1 MTRVFVCP
9 LSKVDATVAES
20 GAGALVSLLS
30 PGLSTP
36 RPDSIAPERHL
47 SLGLH
52 DIVEAREGH
61 VLARREQ
68 IETLLAFFRAWERQA
83 LGHQAPL
90 VIHCYAGVSR
100 STAAAYIA
108 LCALTQRPEAEIAQD
123 LRRLSPTATP
133 NRHLVALADAILS
146 RQGRMTA
153 AIAAIGRGQEC
164 FEGDVFCMETA

>member
-30 PGLSTP
+30 PGLVTP

-47 SLGLH
+47 MLGLH

-61 VLARREQ
+61 VLARQEH
-68 IETLLAFFRAWERQA
+68 IETLLAFFHAWDRET
-83 LGHQAPL
+83 PL

-108 LCALTQRPEAEIAQD
+108 LCALTQRPEEEIAHE

-133 NRHLVALADAILS
+133 NRHFVAIADAILS
-146 RQGRMTA
+146 REGRMTA

-164 FEGDVFCMETA
+164 FEGEVFCMETA

>member
-9 LSKVDATVAES
+9 LSKVDATVAAS

-30 PGLSTP
+30 PGLVTP
-36 RPDSIAPERHL
+36 RPESIAPEWRL

-61 VLARREQ
+61 VLARPEQ
-68 IETLLAFFRAWERQA
+68 IETLLAFFRAWER
-83 LGHQAPL
+83 QAPL

-133 NRHLVALADAILS
+133 NRHMVAMADEALS
-146 RQGRMTA
+146 REGRMTA
-153 AIAAIGRGQEC
+153 AIAAIGRGRDC

>member
-36 RPDSIAPERHL
+36 RPDAIAPERHL
-47 SLGLH
+47 QLGLH

-61 VLARREQ
+61 VLARPEQ

-83 LGHQAPL
+83 PQHQAPL

-100 STAAAYIA
+100 STACCRFDTTNPLHCIGNTGIRSRRDIHFISKRLAYSA
-108 LCALTQRPEAEIAQD
+108 HR
-123 LRRLSPTATP
+123 
-133 NRHLVALADAILS
+133 
-146 RQGRMTA
+146 
-153 AIAAIGRGQEC
+153 
-164 FEGDVFCMETA
+164 

>member
-1 MTRVFVCP
+1 MARVFVCP
-9 LSKVDATVAES
+9 LSKVDATVSES

-61 VLARREQ
+61 VLARRDQ
-68 IETLLAFFRAWERQA
+68 IETLLAFFHAWERK
-83 LGHQAPL
+83 APL

-100 STAAAYIA
+100 STAGAFIA
-108 LCALTQRPEAEIAQD
+108 LCALTQRPEAEIARD

-133 NRHLVALADAILS
+133 NRHLVAIADAILS
-146 RQGRMTA
+146 RQGRMSA

-164 FEGDVFCMETA
+164 FEGEVFCMETA

>member
-1 MTRVFVCP
+1 M
-9 LSKVDATVAES
+9 
-20 GAGALVSLLS
+20 
-30 PGLSTP
+30 
-36 RPDSIAPERHL
+36 
-47 SLGLH
+47 LGLH

-68 IETLLAFFRAWERQA
+68 VETLLAFFRAWERES
-83 LGHQAPL
+83 PL

-123 LRRLSPTATP
+123 LRRLSPAATP

-146 RQGRMTA
+146 REGRMTA
-153 AIAAIGRGQEC
+153 AVAAIGRGQEC